1 MKQYSKTPQGI
12 WSGRS
17 SGQALY
23 LHEKVSYI
31 DLSDTPPTSKKAI
44 ALLGYAC
51 DEGVRRN
58 QGRIGA
64 SGGPDAIRRMLGK
77 LPNHLASARPLWDA
91 GTVYCP
97 DGNLEMAQKEL
108 ADKVALLLNAGT
120 LPIVLGGGH
129 DMAYGHYHGILRSK
143 RSRGKVGIV
152 NFDAHFD
159 LRDNTDGNNSGTPF
173 YQLGMEARAQKSA
186 FDYLCLGIRLDGNDR
201 QLYETADR
209 LGVHF
214 IERDDF
220 NIQELTTVQMVL
232 LAFIEKVDGLYVTI
246 DLDGFSS
253 AYAPGVSSPSPMGFA
268 PDIVW
273 EALKIIVDSGK
284 LVSLDVAELNPD
296 YDTDHHT
303 ARLAAGL
310 LHATIHRHA
319 LLQP

>member
-1 MKQYSKTPQGI
+1 MKYYTKPSPDPWTGRN
-12 WSGRS
+12 SGK
-17 SGQALY
+17 ALY
-23 LHEKVSYI
+23 LHEKVEYMDI
-31 DLSDTPPTSKKAI
+31 TTAPEAATGKTTAV
-44 ALLGYAC
+44 LGYAC

-58 QGRIGA
+58 QGRVGS

-77 LPNHLASARPLWDA
+77 LPNHLDAGHQLWDA
-91 GTVYCP
+91 GTIGCP
-97 DGNLEMAQKEL
+97 GGKLEEAQQVL
-108 ADKVALLLNAGT
+108 AEKVSLLLNAGS

-129 DMAYGHYHGILRSK
+129 DMAYGHYNGILRRKGAS
-143 RSRGKVGIV
+143 GNTGII

-159 LRDNTDGNNSGTPF
+159 LRANTDGNNSGTPF
-173 YQLGMEARAQKSA
+173 YQLAQEAREQKRA

-201 QLYETADR
+201 QLYETAAKI
-209 LGVHF
+209 GVHF
-214 IERDDF
+214 IEREDF

-246 DLDGFSS
+246 DMDGFSS
-253 AYAPGVSSPSPMGFA
+253 AYAPGVSSPSPLGFA

-284 LVSLDVAELNPD
+284 LLSLDVAELNPE

-310 LHATIHRHA
+310 LHATIHRRA
-319 LLQP
+319 LL

>member
-1 MKQYSKTPQGI
+1 MKQYDKTPSGI

-17 SGQALY
+17 SGQTLY
-23 LHEKVSYI
+23 LHEKVSYV
-31 DLSDTPPTSKKAI
+31 DLSEVPPRGNNTTAV
-44 ALLGYAC
+44 LGYAC

-58 QGRIGA
+58 QGRVGA
-64 SGGPDAIRRMLGK
+64 AGGPDAIRRMLGK
-77 LPNHLASARPLWDA
+77 LPNHLPEANQLWDA
-91 GTVYCP
+91 GTVFCK
-97 DGNLEMAQKEL
+97 DGNLEQAQKDL
-108 ADKVALLLNAGT
+108 AGKVALLLNSGA

-129 DMAYGHYHGILRSK
+129 DMAYGHFHGILQSSPGPAK
-143 RSRGKVGIV
+143 IGII

-159 LRDNTDGNNSGTPF
+159 LRDTSNGNNSGTPF
-173 YQLGMEARAQKSA
+173 YQLGMEAASGNTA

-201 QLYETADR
+201 QLYETAAN
-209 LGVHF
+209 LGVHY
-214 IERDDF
+214 IEREDF

-273 EALKIIVDSGK
+273 ESLKIIVDSGK
-284 LVSLDVAELNPD
+284 LISLDVAELNPD
-296 YDTDHHT
+296 YDIDHHT

-310 LHATIHRHA
+310 LHATLHRHA
-319 LLQP
+319 LL